1 MSAIDLLDLR
11 VATAFYGRFASLR
24 EAQEA
29 AIEPILAGRN
39 VILSSGT
46 GSGKTEAVMAPLMS
60 RLWREA
66 ATKDSLVLLY
76 VAPTKA
82 LVNDLEKRL
91 YQPLYSLGLRVGIRH
106 GDRDDLASG
115 QRVHVLLTTPESLD
129 VMLFRKDQAL
139 SDVRAVVIDEVH
151 LLYNTQRGL
160 QLSILLHR
168 LQDQLGEPFQW
179 VALSA
184 TIGDLSD
191 VRGFL
196 AVSGEAPVFLS
207 YPSHRTIDAQI
218 RHVRAETEFLDLIR
232 KLTRGGLTKLLVF
245 VDSRRECERL
255 AGILQHD
262 PSLRYGVFAHYSSL
276 SPEVRLDT
284 EKKFAASDTAICLAT
299 STLELGID
307 IGDIDAVLLW
317 GVPAGVESFLQ
328 RIGRGNRRA
337 RKTNAVCL
345 IPDTSET
352 VGWDALRFASLVD
365 AARKG
370 ELPRRRPYELYGAVA
385 QQVLSVIASD
395 GGRFTRVAELCR
407 IVRHKPHLDRSTVE
421 SILAQLAANGYLQ
434 AHGFKHQ
441 YGAEEPLHKLVD
453 FQMIYGNFPAGSQT
467 VDVYH
472 GGKRLGDVP
481 AINLLRIHPCSEVRF
496 AGKCW
501 RVQKASREKILL
513 QPARPGHAMD
523 FAYAS
528 GGVQTDSFV
537 ANRVWEMLHADE
549 FPEELFESSLRRA
562 VVEARVRLRAAC
574 ASNQIPYIRAAD
586 GIRYFTFAGYLVNKA
601 LGLTSRKARFKATD
615 ASLLVPSPI
624 DWATI
629 QPEPAAYE
637 DVFPLLFEPSSDQ
650 SLYQAQLPPEL
661 QLREYLED
669 WLKDQVVAD
678 ALIRLVGSSPVAV
691 DPASLAFFEDAR
703 RRSVSEQ
710 GKAG

>member
-1 MSAIDLLDLR
+1 MSAVHLLDPR
-11 VATAFYGRFASLR
+11 VATAFYGRFESLR
-24 EAQEA
+24 EAQQA

-39 VILSSGT
+39 VILSSST
-46 GSGKTEAVMAPLMS
+46 GSGKTEAVTAPLMS

-66 ATKDSLVLLY
+66 AKTDALVLLY

-91 YQPLYSLGLRVGIRH
+91 YQPLYSLGLRVGVRH

-115 QRVHVLLTTPESLD
+115 HRVHVLVTTPESLD
-129 VMLFRKDQAL
+129 VMLFRKDPAL

-160 QLSILLHR
+160 QLSILLQR
-168 LQDQLGEPFQW
+168 LQDRLGKPFQW
-179 VALSA
+179 AALSA

-196 AVSGEAPVFLS
+196 ANGDEDALFLS

-218 RHVRAETEFLDLIR
+218 RHVVAEAGFLDLIR
-232 KLTRGGLTKLLVF
+232 KLTDGRPTKLLVF
-245 VDSRRECERL
+245 ANSRRECERL

-262 PSLRYGVFAHYSSL
+262 PSLRHAVFAHYSSL

-317 GVPAGVESFLQ
+317 GVPGGVESFLQ

-337 RKTNAVCL
+337 QKTNAVCL
-345 IPDTSET
+345 IPDTAVS

-365 AARKG
+365 AARRG

-385 QQVLSVIASD
+385 QQMLSVIASD
-395 GGRFTRVAELCR
+395 GGRFTRVADLCQL
-407 IVRHKPHLDRSTVE
+407 VRHKPHLDRPTVE
-421 SILAQLAANGYLQ
+421 CILAQLAANGYLQ
-434 AHGFKHQ
+434 PHGFKNQ
-441 YGAEEPLHKLVD
+441 YGAEEPLHELVD
-453 FQMIYGNFPAGSQT
+453 FQMIYGNFGAGSQT
-467 VDVYH
+467 VDLYH
-472 GGKRLGDVP
+472 GAKRLGDVP
-481 AINLLRIHPCSEVRF
+481 ATNLLRIHRGSEVRF

-501 RVQKASREKILL
+501 RVQKASREKIQL
-513 QPARPGHAMD
+513 QPTRPGHAMD
-523 FAYAS
+523 FTYTS

-537 ANRVWEMLHADE
+537 ANRVWQVLHANQ
-549 FPEELFESSLRRA
+549 FPEDLFASSLRRR
-562 VVEARVRLRAAC
+562 VEEARAKLRAAC
-574 ASNQIPYIRAAD
+574 AIHQIPYVRSAD
-586 GIRYFTFAGYLVNKA
+586 GVRYFTFAGYLVNKA
-601 LGLTSRKARFKATD
+601 VGLISRKASFKASD

-629 QPEPAAYE
+629 PSEPTAYE
-637 DVFPLLFEPSSDQ
+637 GVFLSLFEASAEQ
-650 SLYQAQLPPEL
+650 SVYQAQLPPEL

-669 WLKDQVVAD
+669 WFKDQAVAD
-678 ALIRLVGSSPVAV
+678 ALLRLVGSSPVAV
-691 DPASLAFFEDAR
+691 DPASVVFFTDA
-703 RRSVSEQ
+703 
-710 GKAG
+710 G